1 MSTAL
6 RLNTTEQSLEID
18 AALPFEATLNYESGV
33 SKNLVASMQGNSG
46 SLVPEIKEKTTD
58 LPTLSGKAL
67 FTPSKELVEFSQ

>member
-6 RLNTTEQSLEID
+6 RLADESQSLTVDIP
-18 AALPFEATLNYESGV
+18 LPYECTLRYLNGV
-33 SKNLVASMQGNSG
+33 SVDYVASMQGNSG